1 MKKAK
6 SETTLVRA
14 ALYIRVSGEEQ
25 KIKGLSLEAQEER
38 LRDFCKERGWL
49 ICGVFIDAA
58 KTARKNIKKRVEF
71 QNMIDGV
78 KQDEYDVLVFCRL
91 DRWFRSV
98 ADYYKIMDI
107 LNSHNCGWVTSD
119 EDYDTTTAN
128 GRLYINVKLSI
139 SQNESDICSERIGV
153 VFDSKVQHGT
163 VLSGNAPF
171 WLKVQDK
178 RYVLDP
184 EKVEIIRDALDYFEK
199 EMTQRG
205 TVTYIREKYGINW
218 CYASFARMIRDKLLI
233 GVYDKNGRYNENF
246 CPAAISKQQF
256 DNIQRILGKNVKRT
270 PAGRIY
276 IFTSVLKCYECGHNL
291 CGQLNKGIYYYR
303 CNDFALRKR
312 CTHNRFIREDKIEKY
327 LLENLEREL
336 NKCELEWT
344 MKAKKKQNN
353 PAIIQRATLK
363 RKLSKLKDLYLNE
376 LIELDE
382 YKKDFEMY
390 SNALDRLNDQIEKEE
405 PAPNFKRVHEL
416 LDNNFTEMYKSLDR
430 KEKRMF
436 WQSVLKEVVID
447 RDLNI
452 VSVSFA

>member
-1 MKKAK
+1 M
-6 SETTLVRA
+6 R
-14 ALYIRVSGEEQ
+14 
-25 KIKGLSLEAQEER
+25 
-38 LRDFCKERGWL
+38 
-49 ICGVFIDAA
+49 
-58 KTARKNIKKRVEF
+58 
-71 QNMIDGV
+71 
-78 KQDEYDVLVFCRL
+78 
-91 DRWFRSV
+91 
-98 ADYYKIMDI
+98 
-107 LNSHNCGWVTSD
+107 
-119 EDYDTTTAN
+119 
-128 GRLYINVKLSI
+128 
-139 SQNESDICSERIGV
+139 
-153 VFDSKVQHGT
+153 
-163 VLSGNAPF
+163 
-171 WLKVQDK
+171 
-178 RYVLDP
+178 
-184 EKVEIIRDALDYFEK
+184 
-199 EMTQRG
+199 
-205 TVTYIREKYGINW
+205 
-218 CYASFARMIRDKLLI
+218 I

-256 DNIQRILGKNVKRT
+256 DNIQRILGKNVKQT
-270 PAGRIY
+270 PARRIY

-353 PAIIQRATLK
+353 PVIIQRATLK